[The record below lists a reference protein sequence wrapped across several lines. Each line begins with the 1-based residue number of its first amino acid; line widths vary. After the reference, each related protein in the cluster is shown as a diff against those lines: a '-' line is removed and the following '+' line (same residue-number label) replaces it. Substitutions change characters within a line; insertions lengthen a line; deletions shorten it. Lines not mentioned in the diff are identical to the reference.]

1 MNIPSISTGAMAS
14 HQVIAALLFVENEL
28 RFKSFRVVYEVGP
41 LGLSAGGNVVQ
52 LIRAS
57 PFLSTHSQVLQFSR

>member
-28 RFKSFRVVYEVGP
+28 RFKSFRVVYEVEP
-41 LGLSAGGNVVQ
+41 LGLFAGGNVVQ

-57 PFLSTHSQVLQFSR
+57 PFLSTHSQVLQFWW

>member
-1 MNIPSISTGAMAS
+1 
-14 HQVIAALLFVENEL
+14 VITALLFVKNEL

-41 LGLSAGGNVVQ
+41 LSLSAGGDVVQ

-57 PFLSTHSQVLQFSR
+57 PFLSTHSQVLQFSW